1 MPAASSGGGA
11 TGGGKGE
18 GGARVA
24 RGPPVSPAGGDAG
37 RVRCYN
43 YSPHQCFGKYLR
55 SIMVMPAYV
64 CHILR
69 QYRRS
74 YTSDSTSR
82 TYVEYIRWRSMMQM
96 HRFRLGDMHVYMGI
110 WLVCS
115 L

>member
-64 CHILR
+64 CHTLR

-74 YTSDSTSR
+74 YTSESEVNFQNVR
-82 TYVEYIRWRSMMQM
+82 
-96 HRFRLGDMHVYMGI
+96 GI
-110 WLVCS
+110 YTVAQHDADAPI
-115 L
+115 